1 MVLTR
6 HAETRRQQ
14 RAFSFQTMDII
25 QRYGRC
31 EMVPGGAIRF
41 FFGRKEHER
50 AVRDLK
56 GRAALT
62 GGRKGRRRAG
72 RRSIQMLDRA
82 KGGAIV
88 YKDGQVLTVYVH
100 K

>member
-1 MVLTR
+1 MVLTK

-14 RAFSFQTMDII
+14 RGFSFQTMEII

-31 EMVPGGAIRF
+31 EIVSGGAIRF
-41 FFGRKEHER
+41 FFGKKEFDR
-50 AVRDLK
+50 AVLDLK
-56 GRAALT
+56 GRAP
-62 GGRKGRRRAG
+62 GAG

-88 YKDGQVLTVYVH
+88 FKDGRVLTVY

>member
-1 MVLTR
+1 MVMTR
-6 HAETRRQQ
+6 HAETRKQQ
-14 RAFSFQTMDII
+14 RGFLYQTLDII

-31 EMVPGGAIRF
+31 EIVPGGAIRF
-41 FFGRKEHER
+41 FFGKKEYER
-50 AVRDLK
+50 AVQDLK
-56 GRAALT
+56 GRAALI
-62 GGRKGRRRAG
+62 GRRKSC

-88 YKDGQVLTVYVH
+88 YKDGQVLTVY

>member
-6 HAETRRQQ
+6 HAETRKQQ
-14 RAFSFQTMDII
+14 RGFSFKTMEII

-31 EMVPGGAIRF
+31 EIVSGGAIRF
-41 FFGRKEHER
+41 FFGNKEHDR

-56 GRAALT
+56 GRAALS
-62 GGRKGRRRAG
+62 GGRKGRRRSG
-72 RRSIQMLDRA
+72 PRSIQMLDRA

>member
-14 RAFSFQTMDII
+14 RAFSFQALDII

-56 GRAALT
+56 GRAALA
-62 GGRKGRRRAG
+62 GDRKG

>member
-1 MVLTR
+1 MELTR
-6 HAETRRQQ
+6 HAEARKQQ
-14 RAFSFQTMDII
+14 RGFSFQTLDII

-31 EMVPGGAIRF
+31 DIVAGGAIRF

-62 GGRKGRRRAG
+62 GRRNGGRRTL
-72 RRSIQMLDRA
+72 RRSVQMLDRA

-88 YKDGQVLTVYVH
+88 YKDGQVLTVY